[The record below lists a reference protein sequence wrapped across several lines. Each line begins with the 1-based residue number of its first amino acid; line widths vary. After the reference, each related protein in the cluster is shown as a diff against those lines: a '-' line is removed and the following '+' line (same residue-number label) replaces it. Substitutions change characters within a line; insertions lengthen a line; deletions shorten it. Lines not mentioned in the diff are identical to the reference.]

1 MKIKCCRSCKS
12 KSISKVF
19 DLGKQALTGVFPQNK
34 KEKIDKENSNKGAEN
49 LNMDD
54 KSEFKGQEYDGVRE
68 MVKAIKKS
76 LGPKRVG

>member
-1 MKIKCCRSCKS
+1 ME
-12 KSISKVF
+12 
-19 DLGKQALTGVFPQNK
+19 TN
-34 KEKIDKENSNKGAEN
+34 EKIEKEISNKGAEN

-54 KSEFKGQEYDGVRE
+54 KSEFKGQEYDGLRE